1 MKGRGIQVKEL
12 HSVEIKDGRLWLD
25 EKPVNGVTGFNLKS
39 SADSEIA
46 ELEIKLIVNL
56 GKSVSNSQ
64 IVEIKQSITDE
75 INRYFQ
81 RKTL

>member
-1 MKGRGIQVKEL
+1 MEQLSIVEVKNGL
-12 HSVEIKDGRLWLD
+12 VYIDGEILR
-25 EKPVNGVTGFNLKS
+25 GVTGFNLKS
-39 SADSEIA
+39 SAENGTA
-46 ELEIKLIVNL
+46 KLEVKLIVNL

-64 IVEIKQSITDE
+64 IVEIKQSIMDE

>member
-1 MKGRGIQVKEL
+1 MEQLSIVEVKNGL
-12 HSVEIKDGRLWLD
+12 VYIDGEILR
-25 EKPVNGVTGFNLKS
+25 GVTEFNLKS
-39 SADSEIA
+39 SAENGTA
-46 ELEIKLIVNL
+46 ELEVKLIVNL

>member
-1 MKGRGIQVKEL
+1 MEQLSIVEVKNGL
-12 HSVEIKDGRLWLD
+12 VYIDGEILR
-25 EKPVNGVTGFNLKS
+25 GVTEFNLKS
-39 SADSEIA
+39 SAENGTA

-64 IVEIKQSITDE
+64 IVEIKQSIMDE

>member
-1 MKGRGIQVKEL
+1 MKEL

-25 EKPVNGVTGFNLKS
+25 EKPVNGVTEFNLKS
-39 SADSEIA
+39 SAENGTA
-46 ELEIKLIVNL
+46 ELEVKLIVNL

-64 IVEIKQSITDE
+64 IVEIKQSIMDE

>member
-1 MKGRGIQVKEL
+1 MEQLSIVEVKNGL
-12 HSVEIKDGRLWLD
+12 VYIDGEILR
-25 EKPVNGVTGFNLKS
+25 GVTEFNLKS
-39 SADSEIA
+39 SAENGTA
-46 ELEIKLIVNL
+46 ELEVKLIVNL
-56 GKSVSNSQ
+56 RKSVSNSQ

>member
-1 MKGRGIQVKEL
+1 MKEL

-46 ELEIKLIVNL
+46 ELEVKLIVSL
-56 GKSVSNSQ
+56 
-64 IVEIKQSITDE
+64 
-75 INRYFQ
+75 
-81 RKTL
+81 RKPI

>member
-1 MKGRGIQVKEL
+1 MEQLSIVEVKNGL
-12 HSVEIKDGRLWLD
+12 VYIDGEILR
-25 EKPVNGVTGFNLKS
+25 GVTEFNLKS
-39 SADSEIA
+39 SAENGTA
-46 ELEIKLIVNL
+46 ELEVKLIVNL

-64 IVEIKQSITDE
+64 IVEIKQSIMDE

>member
-1 MKGRGIQVKEL
+1 MEQLSIVEVKNGL
-12 HSVEIKDGRLWLD
+12 VYIDGEILR
-25 EKPVNGVTGFNLKS
+25 GVTEFNLKS
-39 SADSEIA
+39 SAENGTA